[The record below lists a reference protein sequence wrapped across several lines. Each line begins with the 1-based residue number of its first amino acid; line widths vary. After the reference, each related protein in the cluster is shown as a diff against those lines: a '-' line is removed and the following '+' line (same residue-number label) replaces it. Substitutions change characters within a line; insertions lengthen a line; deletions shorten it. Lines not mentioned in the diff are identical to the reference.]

1 MGKYITLAD
10 FNRIVTKLKKI
21 AYLDSGTTPITGALA
36 ETIKSIYGKSYPN
49 LRSLI
54 GELNS
59 DAPVN
64 FRNLFIL
71 LSKDSFWQAYPKF
84 QDLDLEAEDKNLI
97 WSIYKGLFE
106 EEPSNWK
113 SGDDLSLFA
122 KWMRDPNLNNSKNY
136 YNNIAQACASIEALT
151 LQQFKRDSEGI
162 ITNQTLRDNVNSG
175 ISSRI
180 ERDITGSLDPNS
192 LNDFR
197 SRFKDFTPKELPE
210 GQDNYWKYFGFK
222 NASSY
227 KDLTLQ
233 VGDFIIAMNSNSDT
247 VHIYKNG

>member
-49 LRSLI
+49 LRTLI

-64 FRNLFIL
+64 FKNLFTL

-97 WSIYKGLFE
+97 WSIYKGLF
-106 EEPSNWK
+106 
-113 SGDDLSLFA
+113 
-122 KWMRDPNLNNSKNY
+122 
-136 YNNIAQACASIEALT
+136 C
-151 LQQFKRDSEGI
+151 
-162 ITNQTLRDNVNSG
+162 V
-175 ISSRI
+175 
-180 ERDITGSLDPNS
+180 
-192 LNDFR
+192 
-197 SRFKDFTPKELPE
+197 
-210 GQDNYWKYFGFK
+210 
-222 NASSY
+222 
-227 KDLTLQ
+227 
-233 VGDFIIAMNSNSDT
+233 
-247 VHIYKNG
+247 

>member
-49 LRSLI
+49 LRTLI

-64 FRNLFIL
+64 FKNLFTL

-106 EEPSNWK
+106 DEPSNWK
-113 SGDDLSLFA
+113 PGDDLSLFA

-136 YNNIAQACASIEALT
+136 YNNIAQACASIEALN
-151 LQQFKRDSEGI
+151 L
-162 ITNQTLRDNVNSG
+162 
-175 ISSRI
+175 
-180 ERDITGSLDPNS
+180 
-192 LNDFR
+192 
-197 SRFKDFTPKELPE
+197 
-210 GQDNYWKYFGFK
+210 
-222 NASSY
+222 
-227 KDLTLQ
+227 
-233 VGDFIIAMNSNSDT
+233 
-247 VHIYKNG
+247 